1 MDCCNNGHDRDKKP
15 EQKKG
20 GKHRG
25 HMPHMLMMALCCGA
39 PLILL
44 LLLPAIGS
52 VIPGAGAVIGKI
64 VPFLCP
70 LMMLLMLPMMFGRNK
85 EDGTNSR
92 SSGRDLSHSSGHD
105 LSHGEIENVESRNP

>member
-1 MDCCNNGHDRDKKP
+1 MDCCNNKQEGNNKQ
-15 EQKKG
+15 EQNHK

-25 HMPHMLMMALCCGA
+25 HMSHMVMMALCCGA

-70 LMMLLMLPMMFGRNK
+70 LMMLLMLPMMFGKNK
-85 EDGTNSR
+85 GNGNSQN
-92 SSGRDLSHSSGHD
+92 SSHHLDHGSGHH
-105 LSHGEIENVESRNP
+105 LSQGEIENIESRNP